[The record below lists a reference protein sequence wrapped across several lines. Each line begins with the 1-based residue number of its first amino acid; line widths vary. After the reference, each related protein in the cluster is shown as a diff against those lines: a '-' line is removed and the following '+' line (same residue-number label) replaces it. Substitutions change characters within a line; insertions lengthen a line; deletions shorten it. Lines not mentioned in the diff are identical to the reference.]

1 LALWRESQKAQGTV
15 MTYDDTIRQLL
26 NTINIQQTANNQQ
39 ATNNQVQQTLNQ
51 IVRQSRL
58 PRHKVI
64 SLLARLIRFGTVRW
78 KYVNQQFLFS
88 LA

>member
-1 LALWRESQKAQGTV
+1 

-26 NTINIQQTANNQQ
+26 DAMPT
-39 ATNNQVQQTLNQ
+39 QQTLNQ

-64 SLLARLIRFGTVRW
+64 TLLARLIRFGTVSW
-78 KYVNQQFLFS
+78 QYTNQQFLFS
-88 LA
+88 LV